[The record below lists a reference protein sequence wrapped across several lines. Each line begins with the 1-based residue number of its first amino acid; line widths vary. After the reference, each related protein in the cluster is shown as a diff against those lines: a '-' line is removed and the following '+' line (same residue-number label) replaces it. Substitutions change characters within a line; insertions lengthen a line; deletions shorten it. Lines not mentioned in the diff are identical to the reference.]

1 MVRGRIKNKIDILH
15 ILRKLKG
22 VEQLKKILFDENQNK
37 LLKYLESS
45 SDFDVR
51 ASIMR
56 FSKNEND
63 KISLEETNKI
73 VEEIAK
79 KQKQTKIDKKLIS
92 AFENKIVC

>member
-1 MVRGRIKNKIDILH
+1 MH

-63 KISLEETNKI
+63 KISLEETKKI